1 MNAGIGGYFE
11 KAYFISPIVNLEK
24 MILDMI
30 SWAGVSER
38 ELEEKKIIPIDFGDD
53 LSWDYLQYVRN
64 NKVNWNVPTEI
75 LYGSTDNLQ
84 SIDTINEFVN
94 NNGAGLTVME
104 GGEHWFHTK
113 EQMRF
118 LDRWMQ
124 ELCDETI

>member
-1 MNAGIGGYFE
+1 M
-11 KAYFISPIVNLEK
+11 
-24 MILDMI
+24 
-30 SWAGVSER
+30 
-38 ELEEKKIIPIDFGDD
+38 
-53 LSWDYLQYVRN
+53 
-64 NKVNWNVPTEI
+64 PTEI

-124 ELCDETI
+124 GL